1 MSDIGASAEYRE
13 LRPRA
18 GPGERARRFVKYRA
32 LLLMLVPGF
41 IFLIIFNYIPMYGAI
56 LAFKEFKIMG
66 GIANSPWVGMK
77 YFDKAFHD
85 PHFYVVLKNTLI
97 ISFYK
102 LLFGFPVPILFAI
115 LLNELPGRR
124 FKRWV
129 QTISYLP
136 HFISW
141 IVLSGI
147 FITIFSLE
155 GPINLLLKAMDRL
168 PIIFMA
174 DEHYFRSILVGTSIY
189 QSFGWGSIIYLAAI
203 AGIDPQLHE
212 AAIIDGAGRFKRMI
226 YITLPM
232 LVPVISIM
240 LILSMGSILDAG
252 FDQIFNMYNAQ
263 VMDVA
268 DIIDTYVYRIGL
280 INANYSYSTAVG
292 LFKSVVAL
300 ILVLGVNRIVKA
312 IGGNEHTLW

>member
-1 MSDIGASAEYRE
+1 MPDTSSARDYRQAYSK
-13 LRPRA
+13 PS
-18 GPGERARRFVKYRA
+18 ERYKRFIKYRM
-32 LLLMLVPGF
+32 LLLMLLPGF
-41 IFLIIFNYIPMYGAI
+41 IFLIIFNYIPMYGLV
-56 LAFKEFKIMG
+56 LAFKEFKITG
-66 GIANSPWVGMK
+66 GIAESPWVGLK
-77 YFDKAFHD
+77 YFNKAFD
-85 PHFYVVLKNTLI
+85 DAHFYLVVKNTLI

-102 LLFGFPVPILFAI
+102 LVFGFPVPILFAV
-115 LLNELPGRR
+115 LLNELSSRR
-124 FKRWV
+124 FKKWV

-141 IVLSGI
+141 VVLSGI

-155 GPINLLLKAMDRL
+155 GPINTMLQALGRL

-174 DEHYFRSILVGTSIY
+174 DEQYFRSILVVTSIY
-189 QSFGWGSIIYLAAI
+189 QSFGWGSIIFLAAI

-212 AAIIDGAGRFKRMI
+212 AAIMDGAGRFKRMI
-226 YITLPM
+226 HITLPM

-240 LILSMGSILDAG
+240 MILAMGSILDAG
-252 FDQIFNMYNAQ
+252 FDQIFNMYNSQ
-263 VMDVA
+263 VLNVS

-292 LFKSVVAL
+292 MFKSVVAL
-300 ILVLGVNRIVKA
+300 ILVLSVNRIVKM

>member
-1 MSDIGASAEYRE
+1 MPDIGASN
-13 LRPRA
+13 
-18 GPGERARRFVKYRA
+18 ERTRRIMKYRM
-32 LLLMLVPGF
+32 LLLMLLPGF
-41 IFLIIFNYIPMYGAI
+41 IFLIIFNYIPMYGSI
-56 LAFKEFKIMG
+56 LAFKEFKITG
-66 GIANSPWVGMK
+66 GIAGSPWVGLK
-77 YFDKAFHD
+77 YFNKAFED
-85 PHFYVVLKNTLI
+85 PHFFVVLKNTLL

-102 LLFGFPVPILFAI
+102 LLFGFPVPILFAV
-115 LLNELPGRR
+115 LLNELGGRT
-124 FKRWV
+124 FKKWV

-141 IVLSGI
+141 VVLSGI

-155 GPINLLLKAMDRL
+155 GPINSALKALGQL
-168 PIIFMA
+168 PVIFMA
-174 DEHYFRSILVGTSIY
+174 DESYFRSILVGTSIY

-203 AGIDPQLHE
+203 AGIDPQMYE
-212 AAIIDGAGRFKRMI
+212 AAVIDGAGRFKRMI

-280 INANYSYSTAVG
+280 INANYSYSAAVG

-300 ILVLGVNRIVKA
+300 ILVLAVNRIVKM
-312 IGGNEHTLW
+312 IGGSEHTLW